1 MKKNYQ
7 KRYKEEY
14 SEFFKKNICRSGQQ
28 EQRNGSSKKDCSEKD
43 ICIAQMIFDHL
54 SDGYDDEEYREVVD
68 QLREELSLLSEN
80 AELKGAI
87 VQLCRRVKELGGC

>member
-28 EQRNGSSKKDCSEKD
+28 EQCNGSSEKD
-43 ICIAQMIFDHL
+43 ICIAQMIFDYL
-54 SDGYDDEEYREVVD
+54 SDGFDDEEHREVVD

-87 VQLCRRVKELGGC
+87 VELCRRVKELGGC

>member
-14 SEFFKKNICRSGQQ
+14 LDFFPENICRLG
-28 EQRNGSSKKDCSEKD
+28 QRNGSSEKD
-43 ICIAQMIFDHL
+43 LCIAQMIFDHL
-54 SDGYDDEEYREVVD
+54 SDGYDDQEYRDVVD
-68 QLREELSLLSEN
+68 QLREELALLGEN